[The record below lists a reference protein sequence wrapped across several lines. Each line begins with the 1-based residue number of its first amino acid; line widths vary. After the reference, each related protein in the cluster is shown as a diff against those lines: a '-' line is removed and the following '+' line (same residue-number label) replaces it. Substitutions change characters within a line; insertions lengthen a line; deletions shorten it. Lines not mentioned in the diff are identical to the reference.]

1 MDPDD
6 PLRFDAPDVNRLL
19 SQAER
24 AGRRTLIGFAAALAA
39 RGGGP
44 ATKAERLELA
54 RAFAAT
60 TAAADLLG
68 RYRAVRLAERH
79 RAADTFALDDGREW
93 FALLPGLPAWRPL
106 EALRFFLGLAPS
118 LGLNP
123 QRWGAAVE
131 RHAMTL
137 ARATET
143 TVVERVQRAIARQLE
158 LEPTPDPLARG
169 VTPLTGPE
177 AVRQVLAAAGVNDE
191 RGGYSEM
198 AFRTNVNDALNT
210 GFDRQL
216 AHPEMQELFPVWEYM
231 TARDN
236 RVGKDHEPMDGKY
249 YPAHATFAEVRG
261 PRPYNCRCTRRPLTQ
276 RQWADLKR
284 GGARLETAWG
294 GFAVAA

>member
-1 MDPDD
+1 
-6 PLRFDAPDVNRLL
+6 
-19 SQAER
+19 
-24 AGRRTLIGFAAALAA
+24 
-39 RGGGP
+39 
-44 ATKAERLELA
+44 
-54 RAFAAT
+54 
-60 TAAADLLG
+60 
-68 RYRAVRLAERH
+68 
-79 RAADTFALDDGREW
+79 
-93 FALLPGLPAWRPL
+93 
-106 EALRFFLGLAPS
+106 
-118 LGLNP
+118 
-123 QRWGAAVE
+123 
-131 RHAMTL
+131 
-137 ARATET
+137 
-143 TVVERVQRAIARQLE
+143 
-158 LEPTPDPLARG
+158 